1 MCLGEGIME
10 VLTKAS
16 FSGEISEREKKN
28 LEVAYRAA
36 CESMVLLKNENV
48 LPLKNKKVALYG
60 PGVTRTIKGGTG
72 SGEVNERHSVTIL
85 EGMENRGFEITT
97 KQWLKDYEAF
107 YEAGEIAHKKAQRDI
122 VKLLKSK
129 SFMEM
134 MFKGYTP
141 PAGRAITEK
150 DITDSNTDTAIYVLS
165 RQAGEGG
172 DRKAEKGDLFL
183 TDEEREAITT
193 CVKNYKNFV
202 LAINSGC
209 SINMSFVDEIPGI
222 GAILFICQLGT
233 EGGNAFADT
242 VLGKVTP
249 SGKLTDTWAKQYADI
264 PFYNEYSYLNGNVE
278 EEYYKEGIYVGYRY
292 FDSFGVEPCYP
303 FGYGL
308 SYTDFSMFSAGM
320 QVDGTKI
327 NLDATV
333 TNTGTTYSGKEVVQI
348 YVSAP
353 NGKLHKEYQSLAA
366 FAKTKELAPA
376 ESQTVQLRFDMKDL
390 ASYDE
395 VRASYVL
402 EAGEYIVRLGNSS
415 RSTVLVAVVV
425 LDREVVVSRHCNICP
440 VVETIEELK
449 SADKEIE
456 NVNPG
461 VPRLVVK
468 EDDFETIT
476 YQYETPAVYSDEKVD
491 KFLNTL
497 TLKEMVEIVVGI
509 GMFGGET
516 RFHMPGSVGNTTSKF
531 WDRGLANVTLCD
543 GPAGLRITKRS
554 VVQQNGTLKPVELP
568 ISVFEMFPEF
578 IQSFLKADPEK
589 GEVVY
594 QYTTAFPVTAALA
607 QSWNI
612 ELIEEVGKAI
622 FVEMKEYGCTFWL
635 APAVNIHRN
644 PLCGRNFEYVSEDPF
659 LTGEVAAA
667 ITKGV
672 QQEEGYYVTVKHFAC
687 NNMEDNRNKVSSN
700 LSERALR
707 EIYLRGFERAVRK
720 GHAKAIMTSYNRIN
734 RVYAPNSYDLCTKVL
749 RNEWGFDGIVMTDW
763 FSTNKGL
770 GNNALAMRAGNDLI
784 MPGGGAHKKEILAG
798 VKSGMI
804 SEEDVRRCCANVVC
818 AIMNSATQKEYVDKN

>member
-1 MCLGEGIME
+1 ME
-10 VLTKAS
+10 LLTKAS
-16 FSGEISEREKKN
+16 YLGEISEREKTN

-36 CESMVLLKNENV
+36 CESMVLLKNEGV
-48 LPLKNKKVALYG
+48 LPLKTKKVAMYG
-60 PGVTRTIKGGTG
+60 AGVTRTIKGGTG

-85 EGMENRGFEITT
+85 EGMENRGFEIAT
-97 KQWLKDYEAF
+97 KQWIEDYEDA
-107 YEAGEIAHKKAQRDI
+107 YAEGELAHKKAQRDI
-122 VKLLKSK
+122 IKLIKSK

-134 MFKGYTP
+134 MLKGYTP

-150 DITDSNTDTAIYVLS
+150 DIVERDTDTAIYVLS

-172 DRKAEKGDLFL
+172 DRKAEKGDLFI
-183 TDEEREAITT
+183 TDEERAAIET

-202 LAINSGC
+202 LVINSGC
-209 SINMSFVDEIPGI
+209 SIDMSFVDEIPGI

-233 EGGNAFADT
+233 EGGNAFAD
-242 VLGKVTP
+242 VVSGKVTP

-264 PFYNEYSYLNGNVE
+264 PYHDEFSYLNGNVE
-278 EEYYKEGIYVGYRY
+278 DEYYKEGIYVGYRY

-308 SYTDFSMFSAGM
+308 SYTDFSIFGAGVE
-320 QVDGTKI
+320 VDKTKVCLKANI
-327 NLDATV
+327 
-333 TNTGTTYSGKEVVQI
+333 TNIGATYSGKEVAQV

-353 NGKLHKEYQSLAA
+353 AGELDKEYQSLAA
-366 FAKTKELAPA
+366 FGKTKLLAPA
-376 ESQTVQLRFDMKDL
+376 ESEVLELTFDMADL

-395 VRASYVL
+395 KAASYVL
-402 EAGEYIVRLGNSS
+402 DAGEYIVRLGSSS
-415 RSTVLVAVVV
+415 RNTVPVAVLTLDEKVV
-425 LDREVVVSRHCNICP
+425 ISKHANICP
-440 VVETIEELK
+440 VVEPIEELK
-449 SADKEIE
+449 SNGYEKEV
-456 NVNPG
+456 VNAG
-461 VPRLVVK
+461 VPRVPISAA
-468 EDDFETIT
+468 DFETKAYT
-476 YQYETPAVYSDEKVD
+476 YETPEVYQEERID
-491 KFLNTL
+491 KFMDSLS
-497 TLKEMVEIVVGI
+497 LKDMVEIVVGN

-516 RFHMPGSVGNTTSKF
+516 RFNMPGSVGNTTSKF
-531 WDRGLANVTLCD
+531 WGKGLANVTLCD

-554 VVQQNGTLKPVELP
+554 VVQQDGTLKPVELP
-568 ISVFEMFPEF
+568 ISVFEMFPDF
-578 IQSFLKADPEK
+578 VQNLLKADPEK
-589 GEVVY
+589 GTVVY

-607 QSWNI
+607 QSWNV

-667 ITKGV
+667 ITKGI

-700 LSERALR
+700 LSERTLR

-720 GHAKAIMTSYNRIN
+720 GNAKAIMTSYNRIN
-734 RVYAPNSYDLCTKVL
+734 SVYAPNSYDLCTKVL
-749 RNEWGFDGIVMTDW
+749 RNEWGFDGVVMTDW

-770 GNNALAMRAGNDLI
+770 GNNALAMKAGNDLI
-784 MPGGGAHKKEILAG
+784 MPGGNAYKKEILAG

-804 SEEDVRRCCANVVC
+804 KEDDVRRCCANVVH
-818 AIMNSATQKEYVDKN
+818 AIMNSATQKEYIDNK